1 MTQELLPILSRVVE
15 RGYQLTPDA
24 FTHLQAIPL
33 EQVKAVVERALQVAE
48 GRPELF
54 VIDQE
59 FLLSISKEPEPR
71 QVARDARPSLAE
83 RISSQLEVTPV
94 DEPSPEGDVN
104 GFIDLFN
111 SRFAQLEVILKRRV
125 DVRDAI
131 PLSQAVKLPVKSKFK
146 TIGLVSGKRA
156 RSNRLFLELESPET
170 SITVMVSGAEAVEK
184 GMEVLNDQMICIDG
198 LKYKDD
204 LLIANDLI
212 WPGVPIHDSGRAD
225 EPVCAVIIG
234 DVHVGSKYF
243 REDLFE
249 KFIRWMNMDLG
260 PQASRELASRV
271 KYVVIAGDLVDGIG
285 IYPDQLD
292 ELTLTTQDA
301 QYEEAARLLAP
312 LPEHVEMVIIPGNH
326 DAVRRSL
333 PQPPIP
339 ESYAPSLHK
348 DKRVHLLPNPS
359 TISLHGVKML
369 LAHGKAL
376 DDILSSTPGYD
387 FHNPIKAVELLLR
400 CNHVAPIYGQ
410 STPLAPEKIDRLVIR
425 EIPDVFV
432 MGHIHIFD
440 HRKYKNVTLIS
451 TGSFQ
456 DQTPFQR
463 RMKIDPTPGV
473 ISVFNLMNHQN
484 IPLDLERLE

>member
-1 MTQELLPILSRVVE
+1 MTQELLPILNRVLE
-15 RGYQLTPDA
+15 KGYQLTPEA
-24 FTHLQAIPL
+24 FTHLQALPL
-33 EQVKAVVERALQVAE
+33 EQMKAIVDRALKVAE
-48 GRPELF
+48 GRADLF
-54 VIDQE
+54 VLDQE
-59 FLLSISKEPEPR
+59 FLLSLSKTPEPR
-71 QVARDARPSLAE
+71 QVIREALQPLATKIAS
-83 RISSQLEVTPV
+83 RLEVTPM
-94 DEPSPEGDVN
+94 DEPSPLGDVN

-111 SRFAQLEVILKRRV
+111 SRFAQLEIILKRRV

-146 TIGLVSGKRA
+146 TIGLVGEKRA
-156 RSNRLFLELESPET
+156 RSNRLFLELESPEA
-170 SITVMVSGAEAVEK
+170 SITVMVSSGEALEK
-184 GMEVLNDQMICIDG
+184 GMEVLNDQVICIDG
-198 LKYKDD
+198 LKYSED
-204 LLIANDLI
+204 LFIANDLI
-212 WPGVPIHDSGRAD
+212 WPDVPIHDSGRAD

-260 PQASRELASRV
+260 PPASRELASRV
-271 KYVVIAGDLVDGIG
+271 KYVVIVGDLVDGIG
-285 IYPDQLD
+285 IYPEQLD
-292 ELTLTTQDA
+292 ELTLTTQAA
-301 QYEEAARLLAP
+301 QYEEAAGLLAQ
-312 LPEHVEMVIIPGNH
+312 LSDNVEIIIIPGNH

-348 DKRVHLLPNPS
+348 NERVHLIPNPS
-359 TISLHGVKML
+359 TVSLHGVKML

-387 FHNPIKAVELLLR
+387 FHNPIKGVELLLR

-432 MGHIHIFD
+432 MGHIHIFE
-440 HRKYKNVTLIS
+440 HRKYKNVTLVS
-451 TGSFQ
+451 SGSFQ

-484 IPLDLERLE
+484 IPLDLEMLE

>member
-1 MTQELLPILSRVVE
+1 MTQELLPILKRVVE
-15 RGYQLTPDA
+15 KGYQLTPDA
-24 FTHLQAIPL
+24 FTHLQALPL
-33 EQVKAVVERALQVAE
+33 EQVKTVIDRAIQAAE
-48 GRPELF
+48 GSPELY
-54 VIDQE
+54 VINQE
-59 FLLSISKEPEPR
+59 FLQSLSKAPAQR
-71 QVARDARPSLAE
+71 QVARGSLKPMAARIAS
-83 RISSQLEVTPV
+83 RLEFTAM
-94 DEPSPEGDVN
+94 DEPAPLGDVD
-104 GFIDLFN
+104 GFIDFFN

-156 RSNRLFLELESPET
+156 RSNRLFLEMESPET
-170 SITVMVSGAEAVEK
+170 SITVMVSDAKVVEK
-184 GMEVLNDQMICIDG
+184 GLEVLEDQVICMDG
-198 LKYKDD
+198 LKYSDD
-204 LLIANDLI
+204 LLIADDLI
-212 WPGVPIHDSGRAD
+212 WPDVPIHESGKAD

-249 KFIRWMNMDLG
+249 KFIKWMNMDLG

-292 ELTLTTQDA
+292 ELTITSQVG
-301 QYEEAARLLAP
+301 QYEEAARLLAR
-312 LPEHVEMVIIPGNH
+312 LPEHVEIIIIPGNH

-333 PQPPIP
+333 PQPPVP
-339 ESYAPSLHK
+339 ESYSPSLYK

-359 TISLHGVKML
+359 TVNLHGVKML

-376 DDILSSTPGYD
+376 DDILSSTPGHD
-387 FHNPIKAVELLLR
+387 FNNPVKAVELLLR

-410 STPLAPEKIDRLVIR
+410 STPVAPEKIDRLVIR

-432 MGHIHIFD
+432 MGHIHIFE
-440 HRKYKNVTLIS
+440 HRKYKNVTLVS
-451 TGSFQ
+451 SGSFQ

-484 IPLDLERLE
+484 IPLDLEILE

>member
-1 MTQELLPILSRVVE
+1 MTQELLPIINRVVE
-15 RGYQLTPDA
+15 KGYQLAPDA
-24 FTHLQAIPL
+24 FTHLQELPM
-33 EQVKAVVERALQVAE
+33 EQVKAVIDRAIQAAE
-48 GRPELF
+48 GSPELY
-54 VIDQE
+54 VIDQK
-59 FLLSISKEPEPR
+59 FLLSISKAPEQR
-71 QVARDARPSLAE
+71 QTTREIRQPMAARTASR
-83 RISSQLEVTPV
+83 LEVTPA
-94 DEPSPEGDVN
+94 DEPSPLGDVD

-146 TIGLVSGKRA
+146 TIGLVSGKRTG
-156 RSNRLFLELESPET
+156 SNRLFLELESPDT
-170 SITVMVSGAEAVEK
+170 SITVMVSGADAVEK
-184 GMEVLNDQMICIDG
+184 GLEVLEDQVICIDG
-198 LKYKDD
+198 LKYSED
-204 LLIANDLI
+204 LLIAEDLI
-212 WPGVPIHDSGRAD
+212 WPDVPIHESGKAD
-225 EPVCAVIIG
+225 EPICAVIIG

-243 REDLFE
+243 REDLFD
-249 KFIRWMNMDLG
+249 KFIKWMNMDLG

-285 IYPDQLD
+285 IYPDQID
-292 ELTLTTQDA
+292 ELTITTQTA
-301 QYEEAARLLAP
+301 QYEEAAKLLAR
-312 LPEHVEMVIIPGNH
+312 LPEHVEVIVIPGNH

-339 ESYAPSLHK
+339 ESYAPSLHM
-348 DKRVHLLPNPS
+348 DRRVHLLPNPS
-359 TISLHGVKML
+359 IINLHGVKIL
-369 LAHGKAL
+369 LAHGKSL
-376 DDILSSTPGYD
+376 DDILSSTPGHD
-387 FHNPIKAVELLLR
+387 FHNPVKALELLLR

-432 MGHIHIFD
+432 MGHIHIFG
-440 HRKYKNVTLIS
+440 HRKYKNVTLVS
-451 TGSFQ
+451 SGSFQ

-484 IPLDLERLE
+484 IPLDLEILE

>member
-1 MTQELLPILSRVVE
+1 VTQELLPILSRVVE
-15 RGYQLTPDA
+15 KGYQLTPDA
-24 FTHLQAIPL
+24 FTHLQELPL
-33 EQVKAVVERALQVAE
+33 EQVKAVIDRAIQAAE
-48 GRPELF
+48 ASPELY

-59 FLLSISKEPEPR
+59 FLQSLSKVPEQR
-71 QVARDARPSLAE
+71 QAARVARLSMAARIAS
-83 RISSQLEVTPV
+83 RLEVTPM
-94 DEPSPEGDVN
+94 DEASPMGDVD

-146 TIGLVSGKRA
+146 TIGLVSGKRT
-156 RSNRLFLELESPET
+156 RNNRLFLETESPEA
-170 SITVMVSGAEAVEK
+170 SITVMVSGADVLEK
-184 GMEVLNDQMICIDG
+184 GLEVLEDQVICIDG
-198 LKYKDD
+198 LKYSED

-212 WPGVPIHDSGRAD
+212 WPDVPIHDSRKAD

-234 DVHVGSKYF
+234 DVHVGSRYF
-243 REDLFE
+243 RDDLFE
-249 KFIRWMNMDLG
+249 KFIKWMNMDLG

-271 KYVVIAGDLVDGIG
+271 KYVVIAGDLVDGVG

-292 ELTLTTQDA
+292 ELTLTTQAA
-301 QYEEAARLLAP
+301 QYEEAAKLLAR
-312 LPEHVEMVIIPGNH
+312 LPEHVEIIIIPGNH

-339 ESYAPSLHK
+339 ESYAPSLCS

-387 FHNPIKAVELLLR
+387 FHNPIKGLELLLR

-410 STPLAPEKIDRLVIR
+410 STPLAPEKIDRLVIK

-432 MGHIHIFD
+432 MGHIHIFE
-440 HRKYKNVTLIS
+440 HRKYKNVTLVS
-451 TGSFQ
+451 SGSFQ

-484 IPLDLERLE
+484 IPLDLEILE